1 MKNLTQ
7 ILENLELKQ
16 LIKILGSSKEYVNFE
31 FNVFN
36 VGVQTTI
43 KNTDIYS
50 EINPETWNGYDFNI
64 NNDDYLKSIL
74 VDIILNKNL
83 ELSNYQKR
91 VLRKL
96 F

>member
-16 LIKILGSSKEYVNFE
+16 LIKILVSSKEYVNFE
-31 FNVFN
+31 FSVFN

-50 EINPETWNGYDFNI
+50 EINPETWNGCDFNI

-83 ELSNYQKR
+83 KLSSYQKR
-91 VLRKL
+91 ILKQ
-96 F
+96 FS